1 MDMASDDL
9 ERLPPMF
16 TYREAIEAGFSK
28 RQLYAF
34 RDAGL
39 VESVARGIFRRADSS
54 QSFDPEL
61 AEIALRLPSATLCL
75 TSALVRHDLTDQN
88 PVAIDLAIP
97 AGSHRPA
104 FSFPVKLHIFARKT
118 FDIGRNMLPVGIGP
132 DIGIYSAERCI
143 VDAFRVGWA
152 EGDDLAYIA
161 LSRWLRRRESKPAS
175 LYKMAKNFPNS
186 LPKILKAVQTLS
198 YE

>member
-1 MDMASDDL
+1 MDTAGDGR
-9 ERLPPMF
+9 ERLPALF
-16 TYREAIEAGFSK
+16 TYREAIEAGLSK
-28 RQLYAF
+28 RRLYAF

-39 VESVARGIFRRADSS
+39 VEPVARGIFRRTDSG
-54 QSFDPEL
+54 QSFDLDL
-61 AEIALRLPSATLCL
+61 AEISLRLPSATLCL

-97 AGSHRPA
+97 AGSHRPVFA
-104 FSFPVKLHIFARKT
+104 FPVKLRLFDRKT
-118 FDIGRNMLPVGIGP
+118 FDIGRNTLPVGIGLS
-132 DIGIYSAERCI
+132 IGIFCAERCI
-143 VDAFRVGWA
+143 VDAFRLSWS

-175 LYKMAKNFPNS
+175 LYEMAKNFPNS
-186 LPKILKAVQTLS
+186 LTKILKAVQTLS

>member
-1 MDMASDDL
+1 MASDDL
-9 ERLPPMF
+9 GRLPALF
-16 TYREAIEAGFSK
+16 TYREAIEAGLSK
-28 RQLYAF
+28 RRLYAL

-39 VESVARGIFRRADSS
+39 IESVARGIFRRTDSG
-54 QSFDPEL
+54 QSFDL
-61 AEIALRLPSATLCL
+61 DLGEIAMRLPSATLCL

-88 PVAIDLAIP
+88 PVAVHLAIP

-104 FSFPVKLHIFARKT
+104 FGFPVKLHIFARKT
-118 FDIGRNMLPVGIGP
+118 FDIGRNTLPVGIGLN
-132 DIGIYSAERCI
+132 IGIYSAERCI
-143 VDAFRVGWA
+143 VDAFRLSWA

-175 LYKMAKNFPNS
+175 LYKMAKNFPTS
-186 LPKILKAVQTLS
+186 FPKILKAVQTLS